1 MTKGTETEELPIAC
15 SLDAGALQSRLRR
28 LAELGATGLLGSE
41 GGGGRHT
48 LRFRD
53 DPRTRAALDGVVA
66 AEAECCP
73 FLALSVD
80 RADDELILGI
90 EAPAGGEAIADELA
104 AAIRG
109 RGRGDCC

>member
-1 MTKGTETEELPIAC
+1 MTRDIETNELPIAC
-15 SLDAGALQSRLRR
+15 NLDAGALRSRLGT
-28 LAELGATGLLGSE
+28 LAELGAGLLGGE

-48 LRFRD
+48 LRFPD
-53 DPRTRAALDGVVA
+53 DPSTRAALEKAVA

-80 RADDELILGI
+80 RADGELTLSI

-104 AAIRG
+104 AAFQVAG
-109 RGRGDCC
+109 E